1 MTTPPLHPPQREA
14 VDALD
19 DALNG
24 AGADT
29 AANASDA
36 FATGINAATRFA
48 ERNTRGSVDTVK
60 GGMFERIE
68 AAKFN
73 EAAVRAGATVRVRVT
88 AEDGRPTAP
97 EDLEYVR
104 GAQVVGRV
112 QAKMSGDAARAATM
126 QSEEKYH
133 GMQRLVPR
141 DQAEAARDHAARRDD
156 PHAQD
161 AARRMT
167 GALRHGRVSSGG
179 TTHAE
184 GRWAT
189 QHPSLYASLQ
199 KGRAMGVE
207 ALDASLR
214 GAITSGLSAGLVT
227 GVTEG
232 VAVAKGQRHVGD
244 AVMRTVG
251 AAGRAAAG
259 RAVSE
264 AARVTARTVMREAGG
279 EALAAGLSGAVLS
292 SALVDAGS
300 AVIEVV
306 RGEIDM
312 GSFGERVAGVAL
324 RSVTKALGVQA
335 ASALGASGLAAS
347 AIPCVTVFAAGL
359 VLKSSLDILKEQR
372 LAEAE
377 LKRVRVLCAS
387 AIAVLDAEE
396 ARNAA
401 MCEAAEAGLQQV
413 ERVALD
419 AMDALVSGGNPD
431 HVVASLGEA
440 LGAMGRTLVFAS
452 QEDFDD
458 FLDDPDATLIL

>member
-1 MTTPPLHPPQREA
+1 
-14 VDALD
+14 
-19 DALNG
+19 
-24 AGADT
+24 
-29 AANASDA
+29 
-36 FATGINAATRFA
+36 
-48 ERNTRGSVDTVK
+48 
-60 GGMFERIE
+60 
-68 AAKFN
+68 
-73 EAAVRAGATVRVRVT
+73 
-88 AEDGRPTAP
+88 
-97 EDLEYVR
+97 
-104 GAQVVGRV
+104 
-112 QAKMSGDAARAATM
+112 
-126 QSEEKYH
+126 
-133 GMQRLVPR
+133 
-141 DQAEAARDHAARRDD
+141 
-156 PHAQD
+156 
-161 AARRMT
+161 
-167 GALRHGRVSSGG
+167 
-179 TTHAE
+179 
-184 GRWAT
+184 
-189 QHPSLYASLQ
+189 
-199 KGRAMGVE
+199 MGVE

-232 VAVAKGQRHVGD
+232 VAVAKGQRHVSD

-264 AARVTARTVMREAGG
+264 AARVTARTVIREAGG

-401 MCEAAEAGLQQV
+401 MCESAEAGLQQV

-431 HVVASLGEA
+431 HVVATLGEA

-452 QEDFDD
+452 QQDFDN